1 MIQLFL
7 AAAQTDTQYLAI
19 IDQRMAAIH
28 IGAAAKP
35 LRRIHNGARFFIDR
49 LVVKRTA
56 RAIFAVETEPARDFI
71 ILTHLERQM
80 LQ

>member
-7 AAAQTDTQYLAI
+7 IAAQTGAQYLAI
-19 IDQRMAAIH
+19 IDQRVASIH

-49 LVVKRTA
+49 LVVK
-56 RAIFAVETEPARDFI
+56 
-71 ILTHLERQM
+71 
-80 LQ
+80 